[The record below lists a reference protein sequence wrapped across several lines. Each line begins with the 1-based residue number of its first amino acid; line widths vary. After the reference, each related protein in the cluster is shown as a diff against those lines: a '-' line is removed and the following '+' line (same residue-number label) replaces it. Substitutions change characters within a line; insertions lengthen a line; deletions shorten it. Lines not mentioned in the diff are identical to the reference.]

1 MVADAVSIEPV
12 SRPKFPDMRD
22 SAGNFCN
29 LQGSGLEAHRKTP
42 RDQAVMIEIPYATK
56 QGIFRGGS
64 GILACTGT

>member
-1 MVADAVSIEPV
+1 
-12 SRPKFPDMRD
+12 
-22 SAGNFCN
+22 